1 MKLKKVTV
9 CEDNL
14 WECDIHYLI
23 KNNDIHTC
31 FNETKKFLYQL
42 QGLEC
47 KFSIQYFIFV
57 DN

>member
-31 FNETKKFLYQL
+31 FNETKKILI
-42 QGLEC
+42 
-47 KFSIQYFIFV
+47 SIIGS
-57 DN
+57 

>member
-31 FNETKKFLYQL
+31 FNEILI
-42 QGLEC
+42 
-47 KFSIQYFIFV
+47 SIIGSWM
-57 DN
+57 